1 MVEARVSLQTKDKQL
16 RKLLAFSG
24 SLGRD
29 PSRLAFALFPM
40 SMAKYYQGRYVRQ
53 ALQES
58 PVEGESILNKIHV
71 QWSPAVKFVDG
82 QAWIIEGS
90 MPFIYHKI
98 PLAGFNVDG
107 SKIKKKGN
115 GKK

>member
-1 MVEARVSLQTKDKQL
+1 MIEARVSGQTKDKQL
-16 RKLLAFSG
+16 KRLLNFSG

-29 PSRLAFALFPM
+29 PSRLAFALIPT
-40 SMAKYYQGRYVRQ
+40 SMIKYYEGQYVRK

-58 PVEGESILNKIHV
+58 PVEGESMLNKIHV
-71 QWSPAVKFVDG
+71 QWSSNVKFVDDR
-82 QAWIIEGS
+82 AWIKEGS
-90 MPFIYHKI
+90 MPYVYHKI

-107 SKIKKKGN
+107 SKAKKKGK